1 MDELLRLTSPPPL
14 RGRWAQRKAAA
25 SLCEDKEDREDARLV
40 FIYWEARPQH
50 RISAEDVKAWQSQT
64 SCNIMHHASKHGKKH
79 FIKKPKDI
87 VDIVA
92 EDENASILKDK
103 SAELDAERVLKDPC
117 SKVRCGPGREC
128 VIHEDLTATC
138 ECVTKCQPE
147 TDPRRKVCSN
157 HNQTWDSDCELYQ
170 MRCLCEDEKEGCKGE
185 KYEHI
190 HVDYYGACRELPKC
204 VEEEME
210 DFPRRMREWLFNVMQ
225 DLAKRHELNEPYKKL
240 EEEAES
246 LQSRQWVNAVIWK
259 FCELDSHPH
268 DRAVSRHEL
277 FPLRAPLLSME
288 HCIAPFLNGC
298 DKNDDHTITLKE
310 WGECL
315 GLEDGE
321 IQDRCAQITA

>member
-1 MDELLRLTSPPPL
+1 MMGESEAKPRTE
-14 RGRWAQRKAAA
+14 GTWGAA
-25 SLCEDKEDREDARLV
+25 SGNNAGAATNGKAGRSLRRGPLSWLHSTDCVYLHFSGIAWCGKVWRRLQLLWDGV
-40 FIYWEARPQH
+40 NTMKAFVILLLVGLVLAVEA
-50 RISAEDVKAWQSQT
+50 KK
-64 SCNIMHHASKHGKKH
+64 HHASKHGKKH

-138 ECVTKCQPE
+138 
-147 TDPRRKVCSN
+147 DN

-210 DFPRRMREWLFNVMQ
+210 DFP
-225 DLAKRHELNEPYKKL
+225 P
-240 EEEAES
+240 
-246 LQSRQWVNAVIWK
+246 
-259 FCELDSHPH
+259 PH
-268 DRAVSRHEL
+268 AGVA
-277 FPLRAPLLSME
+277 FQ
-288 HCIAPFLNGC
+288 C
-298 DKNDDHTITLKE
+298 DARS
-310 WGECL
+310 C
-315 GLEDGE
+315 
-321 IQDRCAQITA
+321 QAA

>member
-1 MDELLRLTSPPPL
+1 MQFCLDQWESRVFLKVRPAQLAPLFQLCVFPLLGLRLVRQSSEE
-14 RGRWAQRKAAA
+14 AAP
-25 SLCEDKEDREDARLV
+25 SLCGTATGAKQEPLCDGDRRRPPGPSGSGCRPAQHLV
-40 FIYWEARPQH
+40 PIRWPLPGGTEEGMEEGEVMGPCTPAAFYTMRAFVILLLVGLVLAVEA
-50 RISAEDVKAWQSQT
+50 KK
-64 SCNIMHHASKHGKKH
+64 HHASKHAKKH
-79 FIKKPKDI
+79 FTKKPKDI

-92 EDENASILKDK
+92 EDEKASILKDK
-103 SAELDAERVLKDPC
+103 SAELDAE
-117 SKVRCGPGREC
+117 
-128 VIHEDLTATC
+128 
-138 ECVTKCQPE
+138 Q
-147 TDPRRKVCSN
+147 
-157 HNQTWDSDCELYQ
+157 
-170 MRCLCEDEKEGCKGE
+170 
-185 KYEHI
+185 
-190 HVDYYGACRELPKC
+190 LPKC

-225 DLAKRHELNEPYKKL
+225 DLARRHELNEPYKKL

-321 IQDRCAQITA
+321 VYRGASSV